1 MLKLGV
7 YVLGALGPLELMVR
21 LPSVLAGTACCWLAY
36 LWLKEVTDRSTAFM
50 GLLLLS
56 FAPSLI
62 GLSAEVRQYALLLF
76 FMTGCLYL
84 SERAILEN
92 SRPLMVLFSLC
103 LYGALLTHYSSL
115 LFAFTMGVYMLLR
128 LFPYGKRPGLFAV
141 WVVGQIGALVLIGY
155 FLVTHVARLRRM
167 GMPQEIAETWLR
179 TSIFHP
185 GEHNVSIFVAA
196 QPLRVFTYSFSHGLM
211 GNFVLPAS

>member
-7 YVLGALGPLELMVR
+7 YVLGALGPLELTLRVPPVM
-21 LPSVLAGTACCWLAY
+21 AETACCWLAY

-76 FMTGCLYL
+76 FMAGCLYL
-84 SERAILEN
+84 SERAIQEN
-92 SRPLMVLFSLC
+92 SQPLMVLFSLC

-115 LFAFTMGVYMLLR
+115 LFALTMGIYMLLR
-128 LFPYGKRPGLFAV
+128 LYPYEKRAGLFAA
-141 WVVGQIGALVLIGY
+141 WVCGQIGALPLVTY
-155 FLVTHVARLRRM
+155 FLVTHVAHLRAT
-167 GMPQEIAETWLR
+167 GMPPDIPQTFLR
-179 TSIFHP
+179 KPIFHP
-185 GEHNVSIFVAA
+185 PTPN
-196 QPLRVFTYSFSHGLM
+196 P
-211 GNFVLPAS
+211 

>member
-50 GLLLLS
+50 GLLLFS

-76 FMTGCLYL
+76 FMAGCPFL
-84 SERAILEN
+84 SPPARPATLPTRLEPV
-92 SRPLMVLFSLC
+92 SPLPSC
-103 LYGALLTHYSSL
+103 ARSPPSSSL
-115 LFAFTMGVYMLLR
+115 LFSPPLC
-128 LFPYGKRPGLFAV
+128 
-141 WVVGQIGALVLIGY
+141 
-155 FLVTHVARLRRM
+155 FLTPV
-167 GMPQEIAETWLR
+167 P
-179 TSIFHP
+179 
-185 GEHNVSIFVAA
+185 
-196 QPLRVFTYSFSHGLM
+196 
-211 GNFVLPAS
+211 